1 MKNYITIAVE
11 RNQIGKLEKDVSA
24 FMEDG
29 FEPHGGLVAVSD
41 GIDGSTRHAA
51 ARHEADLGREA
62 GGGHGHLEDEPEPEP
77 QLREDRGERE

>member
-41 GIDGSTRHAA
+41 RLIQPMIYTNWNRWEYTTRCCTT
-51 ARHEADLGREA
+51 
-62 GGGHGHLEDEPEPEP
+62 
-77 QLREDRGERE
+77 